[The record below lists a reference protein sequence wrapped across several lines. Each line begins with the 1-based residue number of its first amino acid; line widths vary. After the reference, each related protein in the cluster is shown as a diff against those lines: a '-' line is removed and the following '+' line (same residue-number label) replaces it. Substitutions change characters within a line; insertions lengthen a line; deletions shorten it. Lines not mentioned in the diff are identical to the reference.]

1 MYGPYKLFF
10 DASLLYDISKLV
22 ASNPIMKIKLCK
34 FVSLFL
40 HLTPFLLILITCYNF
55 YIRKRRQTDEPYSC

>member
-40 HLTPFLLILITCYNF
+40 HFDTFHVYVYLI
-55 YIRKRRQTDEPYSC
+55 KKDEHDVCSSKDVYLR